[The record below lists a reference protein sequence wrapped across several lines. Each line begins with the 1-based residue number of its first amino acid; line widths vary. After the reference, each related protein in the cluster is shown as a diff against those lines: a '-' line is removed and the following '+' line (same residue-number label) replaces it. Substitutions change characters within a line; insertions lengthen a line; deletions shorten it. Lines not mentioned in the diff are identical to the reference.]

1 MGQDKKQLAKLLDY
15 VKDLYSNPDNKEFAA
30 GIQSIVLNDK
40 QFYERLFSNNLKL
53 NPESLEKIETY
64 LSLDYHIDFKNSPD
78 YSLIA
83 NEAVRVQLNK
93 DYREM
98 LRYEYGTRSHKIDFS
113 EFCRYAVLQIEM
125 LVNYYF
131 ETKYPNIDAI
141 IDEIKQTSDKYNP
154 PKPPK
159 SVSEIYITTKLY
171 HLKAVFNWSSNKL
184 NHFFYPIYVRNMQ
197 SHRSLIVDYDIISET
212 EEKLKAAGAWLYESD
227 SPDYRKTESGKQKAV
242 EAVGQ
247 DTINDYKFQIWLDKQ
262 PFGEVLLTI
271 KDLAKTISDNIK

>member
-30 GIQSIVLNDK
+30 GIQDIVLNDK
-40 QFYERLFSNNLKL
+40 QFYERLLSSNLKL
-53 NPESLEKIETY
+53 NPESLGKIEQY
-64 LSLDYHIDFKNSPD
+64 LSLDYRIDSKLLPD
-78 YSLIA
+78 YSFIDNENARETLIS
-83 NEAVRVQLNK
+83 

-154 PKPPK
+154 TKAPK
-159 SVSEIYITTKLY
+159 SVSEISITTKLY
-171 HLKAVFNWSSNKL
+171 HLKAVLNWNSNKL
-184 NHFFYPIYVRNMQ
+184 NLFFYPIYVRNMQ
-197 SHRSLIVDYDIISET
+197 SHRSLIVDHDMISET
-212 EEKLKAAGAWLYESD
+212 EEKLKAAGAWLYESE

-247 DTINDYKFQIWLDKQ
+247 DIINDYKFQIWLDKQ